1 MASKRSET
9 ALRYHICKDAGYKK
23 PCEKGPP
30 PDNGVGR
37 DRNQGETIMQAP
49 SFELIGETAN
59 EQKGLKSDKNKLC
72 IDQSSTPIYQP
83 KQRNWTAQQVTGD
96 RNN

>member
-9 ALRYHICKDAGYKK
+9 ALRYHICKDAGYMK

-30 PDNGVGR
+30 PDNGR
-37 DRNQGETIMQAP
+37 DGNQGEKINMQAP
-49 SFELIGETAN
+49 SFELIGETAS
-59 EQKGLKSDKNKLC
+59 EQKRLKSDKNKLC
-72 IDQSSTPIYQP
+72 TDQSSNPIYQP
-83 KQRNWTAQQVTGD
+83 HHRNWTAQQVTGD